1 MRVLLLPRE
10 HLGDYQFILLFL
22 IQVIIKQESFIRLFV
37 MIEFIKGDTTHKE
50 GKNEVFHIKR

>member
-1 MRVLLLPRE
+1 MLLGEYYCSPEAIINLYCY
-10 HLGDYQFILLFL
+10 L
-22 IQVIIKQESFIRLFV
+22 QVIIKQESFIGLFV